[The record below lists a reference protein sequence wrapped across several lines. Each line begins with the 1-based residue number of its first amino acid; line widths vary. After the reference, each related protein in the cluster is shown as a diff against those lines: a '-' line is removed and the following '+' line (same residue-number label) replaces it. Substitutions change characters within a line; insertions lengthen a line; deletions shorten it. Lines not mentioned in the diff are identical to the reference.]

1 MVADVTALNFPTPQ
15 PRSIAKARV
24 GIIVDAS
31 CDVPDDFLND
41 PDVAVIPIPIRIGS
55 HTYMDQHDPA
65 ATRQYMRENANGE
78 GASTQSVPLDAEAM
92 KSLFVE
98 RFALDYDSV
107 YCLTIAQ
114 SRSPI
119 YDAAS
124 QGSMLALNAIRAQR
138 QAADISRPFQFR
150 VIDTKQMFAGSGV
163 APLALQSMLKAGMET
178 RDIRD
183 ALYRVIDTSYAYAV
197 PDDLGYARARAKL
210 RGDKSIGMVSA
221 LVGGA
226 LDIKP
231 VIRVAKGNTVSVGK
245 FRGRK
250 DAWGGLFGL
259 VGKQVERGLH
269 VPYVVL
275 SYAGPLTEVQDNAQ
289 FVRLQHVCD
298 NEGVQL
304 HTVQMS
310 ITGMMNFGPGGL
322 VVGFSG
328 PEHRPQF

>member
-1 MVADVTALNFPTPQ
+1 M
-15 PRSIAKARV
+15 
-24 GIIVDAS
+24 
-31 CDVPDDFLND
+31 PDDFLND

-245 FRGRK
+245 FRGARMLGAVYL
-250 DAWGGLFGL
+250 DWWASRSSEDCTFHTSCFLM
-259 VGKQVERGLH
+259 QVRS
-269 VPYVVL
+269 PRYKTTL
-275 SYAGPLTEVQDNAQ
+275 SSSACNTSVTTKVSSSTPC
-289 FVRLQHVCD
+289 R
-298 NEGVQL
+298 
-304 HTVQMS
+304 
-310 ITGMMNFGPGGL
+310 
-322 VVGFSG
+322 
-328 PEHRPQF
+328 